1 MITLIPAWAQHHEE
15 FWNAIRR
22 RNLWFIKLRY
32 AAVIML
38 LFLLV
43 GIEFVLELPL
53 TKIQITAIVFI
64 MLSILGYNLVIHWLR
79 KFVTPQTSFNNLHL
93 SLLMMILDLVSL
105 TSLIHYSGGIENP
118 LYMFYIF
125 HMIIGSLILPGIV
138 IYSIA
143 TAVIISFSALVLFEY
158 YGIIQHHNIAGVLT
172 VPIYDNLHF
181 ILIVLVVFSLMMY
194 VSVFLANKIA
204 RQLYEQ
210 EQKLWESIEKLNE
223 AEKVKQ
229 KYVIGIV
236 HEIKSPIAAVESY
249 IDLIIKNYVGPVS
262 REVEE
267 KLLRAKTRTDEA
279 IKMINNVLH
288 ISKLR
293 LLDEIADEE
302 ISIVEIAESIISKQK
317 VVADSKNIELVL
329 KKDCEENA
337 KLFGDHVLIEIALS
351 NILNNAIKYVGDNG
365 RVEMILRKEN
375 ENCVIEICDNGIGI
389 PVSDQEKIF
398 DEFYR
403 ASNIKHKGYEG
414 TGLGLSLVNQ
424 IIKKH
429 NGNIKVLSPSRL
441 QTNEKPGTS
450 FIISFPIKRT
460 ITAG

>member
-1 MITLIPAWAQHHEE
+1 MISLIPYWAQHREE

-32 AAVIML
+32 GAVILL

-43 GIEFVLELPL
+43 GIEFILKLPL
-53 TKIQITAIVFI
+53 TKIQLTAIIFI
-64 MLSILGYNLVIHWLR
+64 MLSILGYNLVIHWIR
-79 KFVTPQTSFNNLHL
+79 KFVKPTTKFNNLHL

-143 TAVIISFSALVLFEY
+143 TAVIISFSALVFFEY
-158 YGIIQHHNIAGVLT
+158 NGIIYHHGITGLLSF
-172 VPIYDNLHF
+172 PLYENLHF
-181 ILIVLVVFSLMMY
+181 IFIVLIVFSLMMY

-210 EQKLWESIEKLNE
+210 EQKLWESLQKLNE
-223 AEKVKQ
+223 AERVKQ

-267 KLLRAKTRTDEA
+267 KLVRAKTRTDEA

-288 ISKLR
+288 ISKLK
-293 LLDEIADEE
+293 LLDEITDEE
-302 ISIVEIAESIISKQK
+302 IPLMEIAESLVTEQK
-317 VVADSKNIELVL
+317 VIADSKNISLTL
-329 KKDCEENA
+329 KKDCKDNS
-337 KLFGDHVLIEIALS
+337 KLYGDPVLIGIALS
-351 NILNNAIKYVGDNG
+351 NILNNAIKYVGNNG
-365 RVEMILRKEN
+365 KVEITLRHEN
-375 ENCVIEICDNGIGI
+375 DNCVIEICDDGIGI
-389 PVSDQEKIF
+389 PSGDQEKIF

-414 TGLGLSLVNQ
+414 TGLGLSLVKQ
-424 IIKKH
+424 IITKH
-429 NGNIKVLSPSRL
+429 SGRIKVISPSRL
-441 QTNEKPGTS
+441 QSGDKPGTC
-450 FIISFPIKRT
+450 FVISLPIKK
-460 ITAG
+460 